1 EAPRKKLK
9 LLTQCSSA
17 LLMVL
22 ASKLDSGRVR
32 LSAQRVLAHQRNL
45 SGPIAM
51 QIPLSVVREIFI
63 RPQVRAIS
71 GAQDVVISLDV
82 AAVPPAALD
91 PFRARYNLNEV

>member
-1 EAPRKKLK
+1 
-9 LLTQCSSA
+9 
-17 LLMVL
+17 
-22 ASKLDSGRVR
+22 
-32 LSAQRVLAHQRNL
+32 
-45 SGPIAM
+45 M